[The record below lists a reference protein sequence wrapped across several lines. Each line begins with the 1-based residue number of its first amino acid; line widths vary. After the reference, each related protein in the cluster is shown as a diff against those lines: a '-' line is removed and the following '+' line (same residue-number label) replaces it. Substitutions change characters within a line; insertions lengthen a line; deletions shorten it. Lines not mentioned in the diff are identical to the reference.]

1 MMKRRS
7 FLQVLA
13 VGSSLIGW
21 PALAQQTPDF
31 GPLEKT
37 ILAELAETRIPGA
50 AIAIVS
56 GDQIV
61 FAKGFGTSNSETGA
75 PVTPDMLFRIGSVT
89 KMFTSTAL
97 TMLAEQGKLSLDAA
111 VGRYVKGLSPR
122 LAAVTAHQLMSH
134 TAGLRDD
141 APGYGAH
148 DAEALARVPRAWA
161 DQYFFTPGGRV
172 FSYSNPGFAL
182 AGLLAEEIG
191 RRPFARLL
199 DETVFKPLGMTVTT
213 FEPTV
218 AMTHPLSQGHN
229 VSGDRTTIVR
239 PFADNAGYWPAGF
252 LFSSAHDLARFTIAF
267 MNGGRIDERPVVPAS
282 VITKLS
288 TGYATTHSGPEN
300 AQYGYGLLVREYRG
314 VRVVEHGGSI
324 QGFGAMVRMVPEQQ
338 FAIITLVNRSGG
350 SLPRSIEA
358 AMELFLPLKPAA
370 ENKAASAAITPAD
383 LNSLPGRYSQG
394 AASIEI
400 VQRNGRLFARQGQ
413 QEAPLEKLSDHR
425 FVLAGAQRREF
436 VIVRGNNGRVEYL
449 HAGMRALARQP

>member
-1 MMKRRS
+1 MLTRRS

-13 VGSSLIGW
+13 VGSSLVGW
-21 PALAQQTPDF
+21 PVQAQQPRDYAS
-31 GPLEKT
+31 LEKT
-37 ILAELAETRIPGA
+37 IQAELAATRTPGA

-75 PVTPDMLFRIGSVT
+75 AVTPDMLFRIGSVT

-97 TMLAEQGKLSLDAA
+97 TMLADQGKLNLDAPI
-111 VGRYVKGLSPR
+111 GQYVKGLAPR

-134 TAGLRDD
+134 TSGLRDD
-141 APGYGAH
+141 APSYGAH
-148 DAEALARVPRAWA
+148 DAQALARVPRAWN
-161 DQYFFTPGGRV
+161 DQYFFTRSGRV

-182 AGLLAEEIG
+182 AGLLAEETAG
-191 RRPFARLL
+191 QPYARVI
-199 DETVFKPLGMTVTT
+199 DQMVFKPLGMTSST

-218 AMTHPLSQGHN
+218 AMTFPLSQGHN
-229 VSGDRTTIVR
+229 VVGGKASIVR

-252 LFSSAHDLARFTIAF
+252 MFSSANDLARFTIAF
-267 MNGGRIDERPVVPAS
+267 MNTGHVAGREVIPAG

-288 TGYATTHSGPEN
+288 TGYATTHSGPDG

-338 FAIITLVNRSGG
+338 FAVITLTNRSGG
-350 SLPRSIEA
+350 SLPRSAEA
-358 AMELFLPLKPAA
+358 AMELFLPLKPVADT
-370 ENKAASAAITPAD
+370 KAASSIFTSID
-383 LNSLPGRYSQG
+383 LASLPGIYMQG
-394 AASIEI
+394 ANRIEI
-400 VQRNGRLFARQGQ
+400 TERDGKLFFKQGSA
-413 QEAPLEKLSDHR
+413 ELPVEKLSDSR
-425 FVLAGAQRREF
+425 FVIAGAQRREF
-436 VIVRGNNGRVEYL
+436 VIVRGANGSVEYL